1 MEALELRNR
10 QQMEYIGGLE
20 RDLAERAAE
29 EVHRTVTKFK
39 SALATNAE
47 RNHVI
52 TPSFNV
58 LILFFFFLIES
69 IPSLLSVSLDGHCR
83 NHSGH

>member
-29 EVHRTVTKFK
+29 EVNRTVTKFK
-39 SALATNAE
+39 SALATN
-47 RNHVI
+47 
-52 TPSFNV
+52 
-58 LILFFFFLIES
+58 
-69 IPSLLSVSLDGHCR
+69 G
-83 NHSGH
+83 